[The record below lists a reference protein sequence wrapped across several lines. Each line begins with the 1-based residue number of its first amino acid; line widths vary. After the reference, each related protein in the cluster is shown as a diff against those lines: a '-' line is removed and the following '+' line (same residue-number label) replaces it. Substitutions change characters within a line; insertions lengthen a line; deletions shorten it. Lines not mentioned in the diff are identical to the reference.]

1 MIASLGCSVGES
13 AMKADSD
20 QYLNR
25 LVVAALTVFVVVSL
39 LLAAFIG
46 REIWLQQRIVGLSS
60 SLQTNLEELEQTTEE
75 IQIKVSALETTTER
89 APETKEWENVND
101 LLEDVDQQLVSIGE
115 TIDDVAIA
123 NEDAIA
129 ISVVVEDT
137 GSEPTTSARVYA
149 DQVFTI
155 FAVLTGI
162 AAIAIAL
169 LLGMALRVKDNRLP
183 V

>member
-1 MIASLGCSVGES
+1 MSTDL
-13 AMKADSD
+13 D

-39 LLAAFIG
+39 MLAAFVA
-46 REIWLQQRIVGLSS
+46 RQIWLQQRVVELSS

-75 IQIKVSALETTTER
+75 IQSKMSELESPTVLT
-89 APETKEWENVND
+89 PEAQDWDDVNT
-101 LLEDVDQQLVSIGE
+101 LLEDVDQQLESIGE
-115 TIDDVAIA
+115 TIDDVAVASEEELGVAPLIA
-123 NEDAIA
+123 SEDEAA
-129 ISVVVEDT
+129 
-137 GSEPTTSARVYA
+137 GSADEAGQNSSALRTQA

-162 AAIAIAL
+162 AAIAISIL
-169 LLGMALRVKDNRLP
+169 LAMALRAQENRQS